1 MQGCFNI
8 QKLTNEIHNVSK
20 MKDENHITIL
30 IDTEKLPEKIRFMIK
45 ILNKLGVERNSLD
58 LIREDR
64 LILED
69 YFLLLM

>member
-1 MQGCFNI
+1 
-8 QKLTNEIHNVSK
+8 

-30 IDTEKLPEKIRFMIK
+30 IDTEKLSEKIRFMIK
-45 ILNKLGVERNSLD
+45 ILNKLGVERNFLD

-69 YFLLLM
+69 YALLLM